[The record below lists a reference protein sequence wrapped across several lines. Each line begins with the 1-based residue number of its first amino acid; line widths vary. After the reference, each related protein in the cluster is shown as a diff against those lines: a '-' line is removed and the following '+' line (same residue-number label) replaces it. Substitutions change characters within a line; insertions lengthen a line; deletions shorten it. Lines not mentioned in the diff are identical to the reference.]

1 MRSVQSPFPMRV
13 TYEHRQASDGTTEV
27 SVRVEGN
34 AGRFH
39 ALAAPLPGLAV
50 HRSITR
56 DLRSLKQV
64 LEGRLRPS
72 GR

>member
-13 TYEHRQASDGTTEV
+13 TYGHRQASDGDTEV

-34 AGRFH
+34 AGRFY
-39 ALAAPLPGLAV
+39 ALAAPLLGMAV
-50 HRSITR
+50 RRSITR
-56 DLRSLKQV
+56 DLRNLEQV